1 MWWWQGKEVL
11 VLGRQVKVVVVEV
24 VAMKKE
30 ILLAVPGLALA
41 AAQTGILVVAGVQ
54 LVEGCLEVKLATIWA
69 DEKQSKADGERREI
83 RREKSRREIARRKK
97 MEMREKVRML
107 PKTFF
112 FQ

>member
-30 ILLAVPGLALA
+30 ILLAAPGRALA
-41 AAQTGILVVAGVQ
+41 AAPVEILVVAGVQ
-54 LVEGCLEVKLATIWA
+54 LVEGSLEVRLATIWA
-69 DEKQSKADGERREI
+69 DEKQTKAGGERREI
-83 RREKSRREIARRKK
+83 RRGKSRREIARRKK
-97 MEMREKVRML
+97 MEMREKVRKL
-107 PKTFF
+107 PKTLF